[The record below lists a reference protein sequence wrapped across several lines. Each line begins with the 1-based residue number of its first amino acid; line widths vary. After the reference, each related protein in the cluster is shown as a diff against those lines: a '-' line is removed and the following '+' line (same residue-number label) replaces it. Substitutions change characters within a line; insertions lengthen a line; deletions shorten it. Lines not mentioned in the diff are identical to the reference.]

1 MNENICKIDNCHL
14 TCCRFPW
21 RLPASCFFHLSL
33 KSFWLGPL
41 KIVDSLV
48 HVFLFFFFKFAGNTF
63 SRAVLFE
70 LEHAKNYLE
79 SWWNHKFLEPVLGW
93 PWCHWA
99 KVHTGLYKNWCW
111 ASMAVQCLKTL
122 PSHAGGVGLISD
134 QGTKVPH
141 ASGPKNI
148 KQKQY
153 CSKFHKDFKN
163 GPHQN
168 KKRFKKELKDN
179 CFTEFC
185 CFLPNLNMN
194 QP

>member
-1 MNENICKIDNCHL
+1 MLSDV
-14 TCCRFPW
+14 CRFPW

-122 PSHAGGVGLISD
+122 PSHAGGVGF
-134 QGTKVPH
+134 TKNLVTLSQTLKCWPL
-141 ASGPKNI
+141 SFYKL
-148 KQKQY
+148 
-153 CSKFHKDFKN
+153 FKSHGEN
-163 GPHQN
+163 RGS
-168 KKRFKKELKDN
+168 LSW
-179 CFTEFC
+179 
-185 CFLPNLNMN
+185 
-194 QP
+194 